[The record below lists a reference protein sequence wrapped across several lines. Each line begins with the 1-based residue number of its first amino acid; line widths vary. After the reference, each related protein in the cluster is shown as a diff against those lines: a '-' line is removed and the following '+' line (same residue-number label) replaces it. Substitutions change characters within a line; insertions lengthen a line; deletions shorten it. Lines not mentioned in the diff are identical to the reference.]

1 MLPFKA
7 PNAIVVLGALG
18 FTSMFILFTVTPVLA
33 SDLAGSIGAGL
44 STTVFMAFT
53 VAASFCAS
61 FALKRYRAH
70 LILGLALLLLGIPS
84 LAYLGQPNLTMI
96 LASTALRGIGFGL
109 ITVVCTALVT
119 IYAATGREGA
129 ALGLYGLSTSLI
141 GMVAP
146 ALGLILLDWSHPVP
160 AILAFVI
167 PCSALVLLGVIHRAS
182 PTPITAALSHAGEQH
197 HPGSLRPMLLT
208 LAIFVPAAVAY
219 GSMYTFIP
227 LATSSAVLM
236 LLLFGLG
243 FAIGRLVGGRL
254 VDRWSASAVLAP
266 SVFVAVAGMLG
277 LAMLLDSGL
286 IWLAA
291 IPLGLAI
298 GSIASSSLTGLM
310 KAANPRDYGLV
321 STAWNLSFDLGIA
334 IGGLGVGLIVGASGF
349 TGAFLMLSGL
359 LAVALILGLIG
370 LRRERMT
377 PSVS

>member
-7 PNAIVVLGALG
+7 PNAILVVGTLG
-18 FTSMFILFTVTPVLA
+18 FASWYVLFTVTPVL
-33 SDLAGSIGAGL
+33 SYNLAGSIGAGL

-53 VAASFCAS
+53 IVAQICTP
-61 FALKRYRAH
+61 FALKRYRPH

-84 LAYLGQPNLTMI
+84 LVYLGQPNLTMI
-96 LASTALRGIGFGL
+96 LTAAALRGIGFGL
-109 ITVVCTALVT
+109 ITIISTALVT

-129 ALGLYGLSTSLI
+129 ALGLYGLSTSLTGI
-141 GMVAP
+141 VAP
-146 ALGLILLDWSHPVP
+146 AGLILLDWSHPAP
-160 AILAFVI
+160 AILAFVM

-182 PTPITAALSHAGEQH
+182 PTPITAALSHTEEQH
-197 HPGSLRPMLLT
+197 PLGSLRPMLLT
-208 LAIFVPAAVAY
+208 LAIFIPAAVVY

-227 LATSSAVLM
+227 LATSSAALA

-243 FAIGRLVGGRL
+243 FAIGRLAGGRL
-254 VDRWSASAVLAP
+254 VDRWPARAVLAP

-286 IWLAA
+286 IWLTV

-334 IGGLGVGLIVGASGF
+334 IGGLGVALLVGASGF
-349 TGAFLMLSGL
+349 TGAFLVLSGL

-370 LRRERMT
+370 LRREMMT
-377 PSVS
+377 P